1 MRGLSIS
8 KPTVLIAYKSLPQYR
23 VAFFERLRDC
33 LATRGITLRVTYG
46 DAIGQDSKKAD
57 TAVLPWATYRRNL
70 VLSFGD
76 KSLVYQPIILDA
88 QSADLVIVEQ
98 ASKLLTNYGLL
109 AMQSLGH
116 PKVALWGHGRNF
128 QASDNMTPA
137 ERVKRMI
144 STKAHWWFAYNAT
157 SATVLEGI
165 GYPKNRIT
173 LVQNAID
180 TSSLKSQVA
189 AVTEDELGNAKTSIG
204 LRGNNVGLFIGGMY
218 KHKRLEFLVDSCRR
232 VREELP
238 DFELVLAGAGESQRI
253 AEEAAQAEDW
263 VHYVGPAFG
272 DQKAI
277 LLRLAK
283 AILMPGLVGLVVLD
297 SFAAGT
303 PMITTAVPFH
313 SPEIEYLQPG
323 VNGLIVEDACSIGAF
338 AHAVV
343 RVFTDAALQRH
354 LAEGCRSAAQKYTVE
369 AMVDNFSGGIVDA
382 LAT

>member
-1 MRGLSIS
+1 M
-8 KPTVLIAYKSLPQYR
+8 T
-23 VAFFERLRDC
+23 FFEQLRDC
-33 LATRGITLRVTYG
+33 LAARGIALRVTYG

-70 VLSFGD
+70 VFLLGGN
-76 KSLVYQPIILDA
+76 SLVYQPIIHDA

-116 PKVALWGHGRNF
+116 PRVALWGHGRNF
-128 QASDNMTPA
+128 QASDNKTLA
-137 ERVKRMI
+137 EWMKRKL

-157 SATVLEGI
+157 SAKVLEGL
-165 GYPKNRIT
+165 GYPNSRIT

-180 TSSLKSQVA
+180 TSSLKSQVE
-189 AVTEDELGNAKTSIG
+189 AVSENDLENAKERIG
-204 LRGNNVGLFIGGMY
+204 VRGNNVGLFIGGMY
-218 KHKRLEFLVDSCRR
+218 KYKRLEFLVESCRR

-272 DQKAI
+272 DEKAI

-313 SPEIEYLQPG
+313 SPEIEYLQQG
-323 VNGLIVEDACSIGAF
+323 VNGLMVDDAYSTRGYADAIV
-338 AHAVV
+338 
-343 RVFTDAALQRH
+343 RLFTDAVLQRQ
-354 LAEGCRSAAQKYTVE
+354 LADGCRSATQKYTVE
-369 AMVDNFSGGIVDA
+369 AMVDNICRGILDA
-382 LAT
+382 LAA